1 MESKKSAAC
10 RKSRFGFFN
19 KLTAGA
25 ATGSAR
31 CVCFFRGSFVW
42 RVREAA
48 PMAPLHFVGRD
59 DLGAPNHAV
68 SFPSSGG

>member
-25 ATGSAR
+25 AIGSAR
-31 CVCFFRGSFVW
+31 CVCFFGGAVYGESGKPRPW
-42 RVREAA
+42 H
-48 PMAPLHFVGRD
+48 HFI
-59 DLGAPNHAV
+59 LWGATTSARQTTP
-68 SFPSSGG
+68 